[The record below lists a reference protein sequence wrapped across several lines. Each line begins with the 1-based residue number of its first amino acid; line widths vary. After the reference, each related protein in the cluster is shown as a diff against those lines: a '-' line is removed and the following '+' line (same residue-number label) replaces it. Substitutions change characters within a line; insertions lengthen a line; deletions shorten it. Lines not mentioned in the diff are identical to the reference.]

1 MYTKYGQNQWN
12 PQKSN
17 PPICYT
23 SFHLPNGL
31 HPLLPVFWFLRLIEP
46 GFYSRPYVLT
56 VLSLQAPPLNNSFCI
71 FSLQWL
77 IACIVFVFQDTY
89 YSFFSAPHKSATH
102 VTVVAVRSGESVLRH
117 QIHVNRR
124 KSEEREFLVCIF
136 NVAKCFCR
144 GPKQE
149 QILHTVLN
157 IVCFQKGD
165 EISPPPF
172 LSHCDIES
180 HAFEKYDSPKKSFN
194 PALLK
199 YELLVISVY

>member
-124 KSEEREFLVCIF
+124 KSEEREFQFAFSMSLSAFAEDLSKSRFSTLCSTLCAFKRVMKF
-136 NVAKCFCR
+136 
-144 GPKQE
+144 
-149 QILHTVLN
+149 H
-157 IVCFQKGD
+157 
-165 EISPPPF
+165 PPF